1 MQFWLKRMDV
11 CVVKHP
17 KGFFPVK
24 VIWSSNGI
32 HTNRLQCVP
41 NCTCFFIELS
51 LGGVHNGFAVFS
63 VTAGNLVCISFPVLA
78 KHPFIVCLCYDDSK
92 FQQAVI
98 NFIDIYSLAHMKWD
112 YKYHIV
118 FAPKYRR
125 KVFYKEKRVD
135 IREIIRQLC
144 QWKGVDIIEG
154 EVCPDHIH
162 ILVSIPPKMSVSGF
176 MGYLKGKSALL
187 IFQRWGNMKF
197 TCRNR
202 EFWCKGYLCWYRGE
216 KHKGDQNIYI
226 RTIEERQRKRSIEF
240 VWPTGP
246 IYGW

>member
-162 ILVSIPPKMSVSGF
+162 ILVSIH
-176 MGYLKGKSALL
+176 
-187 IFQRWGNMKF
+187 I
-197 TCRNR
+197 
-202 EFWCKGYLCWYRGE
+202 
-216 KHKGDQNIYI
+216 
-226 RTIEERQRKRSIEF
+226 
-240 VWPTGP
+240 
-246 IYGW
+246 